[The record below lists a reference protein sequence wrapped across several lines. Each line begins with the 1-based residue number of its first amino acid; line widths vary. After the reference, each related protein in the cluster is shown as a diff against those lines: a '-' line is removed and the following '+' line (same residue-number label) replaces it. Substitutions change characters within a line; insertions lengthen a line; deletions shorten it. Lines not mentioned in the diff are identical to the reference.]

1 MRSAVSRGFCARSVS
16 RSTLPPRSI
25 SVLGGDSFSWRLAT
39 TLDVAA
45 TTFLPPV
52 GLRSFADFTMAQLKE
67 LRAISGA
74 PIVDCKKA
82 LGETS
87 GNVDEAMDW
96 LRQHGAAKAA
106 QKVSG
111 RDAEEGLVACM
122 VSADGKSAA
131 IVKVSSETDFAGK
144 SQAFVDFVH
153 HVATAT
159 IGSPE
164 TGRLDSE
171 HVLALES
178 SSKSVKTALEEAI
191 VAIRENLGISSAIKL
206 TTSDDAGMLVS
217 YVHGKVSEGST
228 AGSSAAIVELVGS
241 TSVSPEVV
249 SEAGRKVAMHI
260 VASKP
265 TYLNIE
271 DIPEE
276 RLAKERAILESQV
289 RFREI

>member
-1 MRSAVSRGFCARSVS
+1 M
-16 RSTLPPRSI
+16 
-25 SVLGGDSFSWRLAT
+25 
-39 TLDVAA
+39 
-45 TTFLPPV
+45 
-52 GLRSFADFTMAQLKE
+52 
-67 LRAISGA
+67 
-74 PIVDCKKA
+74 DCKKA

-159 IGSPE
+159 IGSNE
-164 TGRLDSE
+164 TGSLDSE
-171 HVLALES
+171 HVLALQS

-191 VAIRENLGISSAIKL
+191 VAIRENLGIASAIKW
-206 TTSDDAGMLVS
+206 TSDDGMLVS
-217 YVHGKVSEGST
+217 YVHGKVSEGSA
-228 AGSSAAIVELVGS
+228 AGSSAAMVELVGS
-241 TSVSPEVV
+241 ASVSPEVIR
-249 SEAGRKVAMHI
+249 EAGRKVAMHI

-265 TYLNIE
+265 TYLNVE

-276 RLAKERAILESQV
+276 ILAKERAILQSQV
-289 RFREI
+289 RFVRFSLGFFVAIQVDGLAVSWLSPTRIRTRTLGHSSFVVHSLAIPQSPPTLWKRLFQDGSESSTKKFV

>member
-1 MRSAVSRGFCARSVS
+1 MMRSSVLRGLGA
-16 RSTLPPRSI
+16 RSI
-25 SVLGGDSFSWRLAT
+25 SRWTVLPRPISALGGESFSSWRLAST
-39 TLDVAA
+39 VDSAR
-45 TTFLPPV
+45 FPPPV
-52 GLRSFADFTMAQLKE
+52 LVGIRSFADFSMAQLKE

-159 IGSPE
+159 IGSNE
-164 TGRLDSE
+164 TGSLDSE
-171 HVLALES
+171 HVLALQS

-191 VAIRENLGISSAIKL
+191 VAIRENLGIASAIKW
-206 TTSDDAGMLVS
+206 TSDNGMLVS
-217 YVHGKVSEGST
+217 YVHGKVSEGSA

-241 TSVSPEVV
+241 ASVSPEVIR
-249 SEAGRKVAMHI
+249 EAGRKVAMHI

-265 TYLNIE
+265 TYLNVE

-276 RLAKERAILESQV
+276 ILAKERAILQSQV
-289 RFREI
+289 RL